1 MHAKRRTWFL
11 VIFIAAFF
19 GALILVQQ
27 RARGAELSSGVGTSH
42 SVLSTLGLDPRA
54 AALGWSVTAVDMG
67 LAGMEYNPAS
77 FARLE
82 GRSFYLGH
90 LSWVLD
96 AHLSQVL
103 VALPFRDEGVIGL
116 GLAHFDQGTIDEVLE
131 DGTFTGERLGARDF
145 QLTAGLAH
153 PLGERLSVGVKLTVF
168 HKTLGRERA
177 GGAMGS
183 AGLLTSELHGFRFG
197 AAVLDAGHD
206 LRFRERKDPAPLRY
220 RMGMSHAFSI
230 GDLFRIQNSLDYLLP
245 RDNFASFGFGTEW
258 DYRDILIL
266 RAGYRRTLEEDDT
279 PDGDRFHYGC
289 GLRVGHYR
297 FDYAFSPMEDFEAVH
312 HVAVT
317 FEFRDPKPDEAAI
330 ARDRILAQT
339 LMARASAYDS
349 LLAVY
354 RESTAATPPPPPL
367 PKLTILRG
375 IEFDPD
381 SDELDAESTAVL
393 RETFGR
399 LVSTAGV
406 EGIEIQGHTDSSGS
420 TERNLELSLLRAKRV
435 RDFFISLGYPERKI
449 GVIGMGDSQP
459 LASNATEE
467 GRAANRRIE
476 IHVIR
481 RGDLD

>member
-1 MHAKRRTWFL
+1 M
-11 VIFIAAFF
+11 
-19 GALILVQQ
+19 
-27 RARGAELSSGVGTSH
+27 GV
-42 SVLSTLGLDPRA
+42 
-54 AALGWSVTAVDMG
+54 
-67 LAGMEYNPAS
+67 AGMEYNPAS
-77 FARLE
+77 PARLE

-197 AAVLDAGHD
+197 AACSMRPRPALSRAQGPGAPALPHGHVPR
-206 LRFRERKDPAPLRY
+206 LFHRRRLPHPELPGLSAAPR
-220 RMGMSHAFSI
+220 
-230 GDLFRIQNSLDYLLP
+230 
-245 RDNFASFGFGTEW
+245 NFASFGFGTEW
-258 DYRDILIL
+258 AYPRHPDPAR
-266 RAGYRRTLEEDDT
+266 GYRRTLEEDDT

-297 FDYAFSPMEDFEAVH
+297 FDYAFSPKEDFEAVH

-330 ARDRILAQT
+330 ARDRILAET

-349 LLAVY
+349 LLA
-354 RESTAATPPPPPL
+354 STGKARPARRR
-367 PKLTILRG
+367 LR
-375 IEFDPD
+375 PCP
-381 SDELDAESTAVL
+381 
-393 RETFGR
+393 R
-399 LVSTAGV
+399 
-406 EGIEIQGHTDSSGS
+406 
-420 TERNLELSLLRAKRV
+420 
-435 RDFFISLGYPERKI
+435 
-449 GVIGMGDSQP
+449 
-459 LASNATEE
+459 
-467 GRAANRRIE
+467 
-476 IHVIR
+476 
-481 RGDLD
+481 